1 MIRVIKVVWSLFV
14 FFIITLFFYE
24 KIMECND
31 IEYQKCLMKF
41 EEIGT
46 IIEIS
51 DGEKAEVFYTIGVF
65 IEFYHTNKI
74 FQKNLLF
81 KTYQELQE
89 HKGSLQHS
97 ISRNNML
104 CNIKSKYPI
113 EFETKFKILILKTF
127 YLLLITPIIY
137 YIIIIITNTH

>member
-1 MIRVIKVVWSLFV
+1 MIRVIKVVWAFFV

-31 IEYQKCLMKF
+31 IEYQKCLMKL

-51 DGEKAEVFYTIGVF
+51 DDEKAEVFYTIGIF
-65 IEFYHTNKI
+65 IEFYHTNKF

-89 HKGSLQHS
+89 HKGYLQQS
-97 ISRNNML
+97 INRNNML
-104 CNIKSKYPI
+104 CNIQSKHPI
-113 EFETKFKILILKTF
+113 KFETKCKIFILKTF
-127 YLLLITPIIY
+127 YLFLITPIIY
-137 YIIIIITNTH
+137 YIIIITNTY